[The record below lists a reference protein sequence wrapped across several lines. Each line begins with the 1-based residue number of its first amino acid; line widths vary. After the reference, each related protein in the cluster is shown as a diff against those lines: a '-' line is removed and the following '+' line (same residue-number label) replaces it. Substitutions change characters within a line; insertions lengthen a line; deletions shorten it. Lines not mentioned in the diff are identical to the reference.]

1 MPLRAI
7 MRSWMLLR
15 GAHKLL
21 VQLNCYLYVY
31 VMLYTTC
38 CSAVVTYL
46 AGTNTISVFRI
57 AKQKGGSISLSDSTV
72 EFPQVS

>member
-1 MPLRAI
+1 M
-7 MRSWMLLR
+7 MCSWTLLH
-15 GAHKLL
+15 GAYKLL

-31 VMLYTTC
+31 VMLYATY

-57 AKQKGGSISLSDSTV
+57 AKKKGGSISLSDSTV